1 MRENIRKYYN
11 ILQKD
16 RRAKRKW
23 YIAISCMAALAVCVT
38 SYALMKPAI
47 TMEKSDLCSMTEHTH
62 TDGCYE
68 KDKLVC
74 ELPEHV
80 HGENCNVT
88 KAVSKQDEGKQRSL
102 KRENDKYSVEVKFT
116 EDARIPDS
124 AELKTKEI
132 QAGTD
137 EWKELYQKASDKMK
151 LESPAMFCSF
161 IDISFVDN
169 GKEIEPSASVD
180 VQVSYKKE
188 DIKGLKKSESSVVHF
203 ADSGI
208 EVIPASAEKTDSGNT
223 EFTFTQDSFSIVGV
237 VVTGG
242 FDLTKGSYIFY
253 DQRNDGKETFALGAN
268 SSGGIVSVPVTV
280 DSNGYVSID
289 NTKYPSTCITWTYD
303 GTSLYNVYANRY
315 LQLNTNSNT
324 ATDVTTSRSKVSAS
338 GVNISNLTYFYRRVT
353 DSSGHQYDYFLCF
366 DEDQAKFY
374 TSKAQGHEYRD
385 YLVTAKVGTPEEIG
399 IRDTDLSINDTI
411 ISDGCLKPVLKG
423 NHTASNYI
431 WYRSKDNK
439 TWEKVDRRKV
449 TGDKYNLAENGEWL
463 NASLD
468 GGARYYYK
476 VETSYV
482 DGVQLSKPMESNAY
496 RVPYYDS
503 LQNGSFEK
511 PVIPASSRDDDY
523 QPFMP
528 NNTDGM
534 VWKTTAKDSEI
545 EFVSVA
551 YQNFKDMS
559 KKWHLVDRAAD
570 GKQYV
575 ELNAKMAGAL
585 YQDVL
590 TIPDSTM
597 YWKLA
602 HIGRGTVYNSGE
614 QDTMY
619 LVIMSTETATKNGI
633 TTQEKVQQVINNPG
647 AYPGAYVKKITSDN
661 KAWHYYTGAY
671 TVPENQHMSRYFF
684 VAGPT
689 AFDTNGGTGAAPY
702 TVGNHLDD
710 VSFSTDVPDP
720 TPGKANLVVNKEI
733 KGLSEAD
740 ARAVLAKMIFTVGG
754 QTVKGSDFSNFKKTG
769 ENTFKVSY
777 VVREISL
784 SNDNRRAVTEDIA
797 SAACEGYECRTT
809 VSADGGAESES
820 NTATVTLKEDKTSEV
835 SFTNEYT
842 VEGAQ
847 VKVEKTDDRNQPLSG
862 AEFRLSKHDGTD
874 WENVMDFTIGDKGS
888 YDLDGL
894 DFDTL
899 YRLEETAPPN
909 EYSQLTES
917 IYFKIRKADQY
928 FLLCDENGTP
938 LSSEEADAKKSKYLY
953 TPYETLKIINKKGYV
968 LPKTGGTGT
977 FPYIAIGSVL
987 VLGSVFYTICVSGRR
1002 KREVK

>member
-11 ILQKD
+11 NLQKG
-16 RRAKRKW
+16 RRTKRKW
-23 YIAISCMAALAVCVT
+23 YIAISCMAVLAVCAT
-38 SYALMKPAI
+38 SYALMRPAV
-47 TMEKSDLCSMTEHTH
+47 TMEKSELCSMTEHTH

-68 KDKLVC
+68 EGRLVC
-74 ELPEHV
+74 QLPEHA
-80 HGENCNVT
+80 HGESCNIINADT
-88 KAVSKQDEGKQRSL
+88 KQGGGVQKKL
-102 KRENDKYSVEVKFT
+102 VYENDEYSVKVKFSA
-116 EDARIPDS
+116 EAGIPDS
-124 AELKTKEI
+124 AELKVEEI
-132 QAGTD
+132 EKDTE
-137 EWKELYQKASDKMK
+137 EWNDLYKQASDKMK
-151 LESPAMFCSF
+151 LEGPAMFCRFMDISF
-161 IDISFVDN
+161 IDN
-169 GKEIEPSASVD
+169 GEEIEPSAPVD
-180 VQVSYKKE
+180 VQVAYRNE

-203 ADSGI
+203 ADDGI
-208 EVIPASAEKTDSGNT
+208 EVIPASAEKTDTGST
-223 EFTFTQDSFSIVGV
+223 EFKFTQDSFSIVGV
-237 VVTGG
+237 VVTGE

-268 SSGGIVSVPVTV
+268 SSGDVVSVPVTV

-289 NTKYPSTCITWTYD
+289 NTNYPSSCITWTYD
-303 GTSLYNVYANRY
+303 GTSLYNSYAKRY

-324 ATDVTTSRSKVSAS
+324 ATDVTTSETRVSAT

-353 DSSGHQYDYFLCF
+353 DSYGHQYDYFLCF
-366 DEDQAKFY
+366 DEDQATFY

-385 YLVTAKVGTPEEIG
+385 YLVTARVETPEEIG
-399 IRDTDLSINDTI
+399 IKDTDLSINDTI
-411 ISDGCLKPVLKG
+411 ISDGCLKPEIKG

-439 TWEKVDRRKV
+439 NWEKVDRKKV
-449 TGDKYNLAENGEWL
+449 TGDKYNLAENGEWI
-463 NASLD
+463 NVSLD

-482 DGVQLSKPMESNAY
+482 DGIQLTKPMESNAY

-511 PVIPASSRDDDY
+511 PVIPASDRDDDY

-545 EFVSVA
+545 EFISVA

-602 HIGRGTVYNSGE
+602 HIGRGTIYNSGE

-619 LVIMSTETATKNGI
+619 LVIMSTEAATKNGI
-633 TTQEKVQQVINNPG
+633 TTQEKVQQVISNPS

-661 KAWHYYTGAY
+661 RAWQYYTGAY
-671 TVPENQHMSRYFF
+671 KVPENQHMSRYFF

-740 ARAVLAKMIFTVGG
+740 ARAVLAKLTFTVGG
-754 QTVKGSDFSNFKKTG
+754 QAVKGSDFSNFKKTG

-784 SNDNRRAVTEDIA
+784 SNDSRKTVTEDVS
-797 SAACEGYECRTT
+797 SAACEGYECKTT
-809 VSADGGAESES
+809 VSADGGTVSEANS
-820 NTATVTLKEDKTSEV
+820 ATVTLKEDKTSEV

-842 VEGAQ
+842 VDGAQ
-847 VKVEKTDDRNQPLSG
+847 VRVEKTDDRNQSLAG
-862 AEFRLSKHDGTD
+862 AQFRLSKHDGTD
-874 WENVMDFTIGDKGS
+874 WENVMDFTIGDKGF

-894 DFDTL
+894 EFDTL
-899 YRLEETAPPN
+899 YRLEETAPPDG
-909 EYSQLTES
+909 YAQLIES
-917 IYFKIRKADQY
+917 IYFKIRKSDNY
-928 FLLCDENGTP
+928 FLFCDENGTP
-938 LSSEEADAKKSKYLY
+938 LSSEAADAKKSKYLY
-953 TPYETLKIINKKGYV
+953 TPYGTLKIINKKGYV
-968 LPKTGGTGT
+968 LPKTGGTGN
-977 FPYIAIGSVL
+977 FPYIAAGSVL
-987 VLGSVFYTICVSGRR
+987 VLGAVFYTVCVSGRR